1 MSLTRPSLLCD
12 LKGVNIAMVV
22 SMLSTLLLHLF
33 QESNFT
39 DNRVINNV
47 NYLTVLHIL
56 LHTNSSLVE
65 YIDYSYKEGIEF
77 S

>member
-1 MSLTRPSLLCD
+1 
-12 LKGVNIAMVV
+12 MVV

-56 LHTNSSLVE
+56 LHTNSSLVD
-65 YIDYSYKEGIEF
+65 YIDYRYKEGIEF